1 MPEPAPATLLSGWN
15 DTVAA
20 APDAPA
26 LIESPSDH
34 VHTRAELDAL
44 ASAFAAALPTTVARH
59 RVTFALPNG
68 PAWFAAFLGLLRA
81 GAVPVPLDPAEPVAQ
96 QLALAAAARARF
108 AWVDGQLIPVSGSAS
123 GPSSRRP
130 APRAPLPA
138 LCKLTSGSTGTP
150 RVLPFTHAQ
159 MLADG
164 RHVCVSMGIGPGD
177 RNLAVIPFGHSYGLG
192 NLVVPLLAQGTAIVC
207 ADTPLPHSLAATAA
221 RHRPTVFPAVP
232 ALLRAL
238 AESDLPSDAFASVRT
253 VISAGSP
260 LPAVT
265 AQAFYARFGIKPRG
279 FYGSTETGGIAYDR
293 EGDDTLSGSG
303 VGTALDGVSIV
314 QLPADR
320 VRVSGPAVHRAGG
333 HVPADRARLGPDGR
347 LVLLGRAGRMIKI
360 GGRRL
365 DLGDLEAAL
374 RRLPGVADAFAAPHP
389 DDPGQL
395 AAVLATTLA
404 PLPLRALLRQH
415 LAPWKVP
422 RRLVAVPAFPVTPR
436 GKPDSAALRA
446 LLQR

>member
-1 MPEPAPATLLSGWN
+1 MPESAPATLLTAWN
-15 DTVAA
+15 DTVAT
-20 APDAPA
+20 APDALA
-26 LIESPSDH
+26 LVEAAPH
-34 VHTRAELDAL
+34 HACTRSQLDRL
-44 ASAFAAALPTTVARH
+44 SHEFAAALPASVARQ

-68 PAWFAAFLGLLRA
+68 TAWFAAFLGLLRA
-81 GAVPVPLDPAEPVAQ
+81 GATPVPLDPSEPAAQ
-96 QLALAAAARARF
+96 QLALAAAARAPF
-108 AWVDGQLIPVSGSAS
+108 AWIDGQLVPVSASAS
-123 GPSSRRP
+123 SVRLP
-130 APRAPLPA
+130 APRSSLPA

-164 RHVCVSMGIGPGD
+164 RHVCASMGIKPDD

-192 NLVVPLLAQGTAIVC
+192 NLVVPLLAQGTAIIC

-238 AESDLPSDAFASVRT
+238 AESDLPADTFASVRT

-260 LPAVT
+260 LPPAT
-265 AQAFYARFGIKPRG
+265 AQAFHARFGLKPHG

-293 EGDDTLSGSG
+293 EGDDTLDGAG
-303 VGTALDGVSIV
+303 VGAALEGVSIT
-314 QLPADR
+314 QLPGDR
-320 VRVSGPAVHRAGG
+320 IRVSGPAVCRASG
-333 HVPADRARLGPDGR
+333 HIPADRARLGPDGR

-374 RRLPGVADAFAAPHP
+374 RRLPGIADAFAAPHP
-389 DDPGQL
+389 DDSEQL

-422 RRLVAVPAFPVTPR
+422 RRLVAVPAFPLTAR
-436 GKPDSAALRA
+436 GKPDAAALRA

>member
-1 MPEPAPATLLSGWN
+1 MPRRQSLSSPLPVTLASVWRA
-15 DTVAA
+15 TVAA
-20 APDAPA
+20 APEGVA
-26 LIESPSDH
+26 LHAADG
-34 VHTRAELDAL
+34 VAWTRAALDAL
-44 ASAFAAALPTTVARH
+44 AADFAAALPSSVARQ

-81 GAVPVPLDPAEPVAQ
+81 GATPVPLDPTEPAAQ
-96 QLALAAAARARF
+96 QLALAAAARAPF
-108 AWVDGQLIPVSGSAS
+108 AWIDHQFVPV
-123 GPSSRRP
+123 PDVRLL
-130 APRAPLPA
+130 APRSPLPA
-138 LCKLTSGSTGTP
+138 LFKLTSGSTGTP
-150 RVLPFTHAQ
+150 RALPFTHAQ

-164 RHVCVSMGIGPGD
+164 RQVCASMGIRPDD

-207 ADTPLPHSLAATAA
+207 ADTPLPHSLALTAA
-221 RHRPTVFPAVP
+221 RHRPTIFPAVP

-238 AESDLPSDAFASVRT
+238 AESDLPADTFVSVRT

-260 LPAVT
+260 LPPAT
-265 AQAFYARFGIKPRG
+265 AQAFHARFGLKPHG

-293 EGDDTLSGSG
+293 EGDDTLDGAG
-303 VGTALDGVSIV
+303 VGAALEGVSIT
-314 QLPADR
+314 QLPGDR
-320 VRVSGPAVHRAGG
+320 IRVSGPAVCRTSG
-333 HVPADRARLGPDGR
+333 HIPADRARLGPDGR

-389 DDPGQL
+389 DDPEQL

-415 LAPWKVP
+415 LAPWKIP
-422 RRLVAVPAFPVTPR
+422 RRLVAVPAFPLTAR

-446 LLQR
+446 LLRR